1 MIMKTMNK
9 YGAMLGAVGILA
21 LGGCATTSDPFNT
34 TSNSST
40 TYPETNNAGNA
51 GNTYTTYGIVQSI
64 DLVQQSSSAGS
75 GIGGSGIGIGTIA
88 GAVIGGVLGNQVG
101 SGRGNTV
108 ATVAGVA
115 GGAYVGH
122 EIESRQQQRTADVY
136 RITVRMDDGSYQSMT
151 QNTNGTFRVG
161 DRVRIDNGVMRPY

>member
-9 YGAMLGAVGILA
+9 YGAMLGAVSILA

-40 TYPETNNAGNA
+40 TYPETNNA

-136 RITVRMDDGSYQSMT
+136 RITARMDDGSYQSMT

>member
-1 MIMKTMNK
+1 MKTVNK
-9 YGAMLGAVGILA
+9 YAAMLGAVGVLA
-21 LGGCATTSDPFNT
+21 IGGCATTSDTFNNPNSGT
-34 TSNSST
+34 TY
-40 TYPETNNAGNA
+40 YPETSSSGNAGNA
-51 GNTYTTYGIVQSI
+51 YSTYGIVQSI

-75 GIGGSGIGIGTIA
+75 GIGGSGIGVGTIA

-115 GGAYVGH
+115 GGAYIGH
-122 EIESRQQQRTADVY
+122 EIDSRQQQRTADMY
-136 RITVRMDDGSYQSMT
+136 RITARMDDGSYQSMT
-151 QNTNGTFRVG
+151 QNTNSGFRVG

>member
-1 MIMKTMNK
+1 MKTVNK
-9 YGAMLGAVGILA
+9 YAAMLGAAGVIA

-34 TSNSST
+34 SNSGT
-40 TYPETNNAGNA
+40 TYPETSNAGNA
-51 GNTYTTYGIVQSI
+51 GNAYATYGIVQSI
-64 DLVQQSSSAGS
+64 DLVQQSGSAGS

-122 EIESRQQQRTADVY
+122 ELESRQQQQRTADVY
-136 RITVRMDDGSYQSMT
+136 RITARMDDGSYQSMT
-151 QNTNGTFRVG
+151 QNTNSGFRVG
-161 DRVRIDNGVMRPY
+161 DRVRIDNGLMRPY